1 MAKQE
6 DWMAFID
13 LDAVQSARKAR
24 SKGVRIEWLG
34 PDDEGHD
41 TVTFDGEALNRNRFA
56 HGAGVPSEKLRQYRA
71 SHPKRRNLMDAEGAW
86 RQVRDAS

>member
-1 MAKQE
+1 MAKGKWVRV
-6 DWMAFID
+6 DWHEFKSGD
-13 LDAVQSARKAR
+13 V
-24 SKGVRIEWLG
+24 
-34 PDDEGHD
+34 EG
-41 TVTFDGEALNRNRFA
+41 VTFDGMTLDRDRFA

>member
-34 PDDEGHD
+34 PDDHD
-41 TVTFDGEALNRNRFA
+41 RNGTVTFDGEELNRDRFA
-56 HGAGVPSEKLRQYRA
+56 HGAGVPSNKMRKPRA
-71 SHPKRRNLMDAEGAW
+71 SHPRHRNLMG
-86 RQVRDAS
+86 RTG